1 MKDRTVEVIENV
13 KIADGV
19 YRMVVRADDAESIR
33 GGQFIH
39 VQLPDKTKILRRPF
53 CIADYDNDAS
63 IITMVYAIVGEGT
76 EELCRVKVGE
86 KLQAI
91 YPLGNGFLFNEFK
104 GKEIKRIVMLAGG
117 LGTAVMPAVPNTMP
131 NVEFYTFLG
140 FGSASKVI
148 LTDELKSKSKE
159 LHIATDDGSLGYK
172 GFVTDLMR
180 SKLDVIKPDAI
191 IACGPEIMYKSLA
204 RVTADC
210 DIPIY
215 ISLEQRMGCGIGAC
229 LVCNCKIRTKDGDKY
244 KRVCV
249 DGPVFKLDEVVL

>member
-1 MKDRTVEVIENV
+1 MKDRIVEVIENV
-13 KIADGV
+13 KIADGT
-19 YRMVVRADDAESIR
+19 YRMVVRAAEAEPIR

-39 VQLPDKTKILRRPF
+39 IQLPDKTKILRRPF
-53 CIADYDNDAS
+53 CIADYDNQKHTVT
-63 IITMVYAIVGEGT
+63 IVYAVVGEGT
-76 EELCRVKVGE
+76 EELSTVKVGD
-86 KLQAI
+86 KLQAL

-104 GKEIKRIVMLAGG
+104 GKEIKKIIMLAGG
-117 LGTAVMPAVPNTMP
+117 LGTAVMPAVPNSMP

-140 FGSASKVI
+140 FSTASKAI
-148 LTDELKSKSKE
+148 LIDELSAKSKE
-159 LHIATDDGSLGYK
+159 LHVATDDGSLGYK

-180 SKLDVIKPDAI
+180 SKFDDIRPDAL

-204 RVTADC
+204 RVTADLNL
-210 DIPIY
+210 PIY

-229 LVCNCKIRTKDGDKY
+229 LVCNCKIRTTDGDKY